1 MASENTVLA
10 GENRIRTCRWLFYI
24 SLLQLLVFF
33 MIPVFIYPAEY
44 LLYLEI
50 LAALTLGLIFGLYFL
65 GVNIYGF
72 FVDRSRRVFYTVF
85 IVLIGL
91 WTAWA
96 VISWLFIERMDYL
109 LR

>member
-1 MASENTVLA
+1 MASDNTVVS
-10 GENRIRTCRWLFYI
+10 GENKIRTCRWLFYI

-33 MIPVFIYPAEY
+33 LVPVFIYPAEY
-44 LLYLEI
+44 LLYMEI

-72 FVDRSRRVFYTVF
+72 FVDRSRRALYTAF
-85 IVLIGL
+85 IVLIVL
-91 WTAWA
+91 WAAWA
-96 VISWLFIERMDYL
+96 VISWLFIERMNYL

>member
-10 GENRIRTCRWLFYI
+10 RENRIKTCRWLFYI

-33 MIPVFIYPAEY
+33 LVPAFIYPARL

-50 LAALTLGLIFGLYFL
+50 MAALTLGLIIGLYFL

-72 FVDRSRRVFYTVF
+72 FVDRSRRALYTAF

-91 WTAWA
+91 WMAWA

-109 LR
+109 LH